1 MATKR
6 KVKRFDEGGDA
17 RAGMGF
23 AGTGSGLAGSGANDA
38 SAGRGDA
45 DTGRNTGDAS
55 RGGGSQEGNE
65 ARAGMGFAGT
75 GSGLGGTGVGYARSG
90 IGGDGPFL
98 GNRAGDY
105 VSSVNFDKTIQ
116 KNNQAKNDFA
126 SLGLGLNNETQKY
139 QLSNQRETDGT
150 LTKDLFKNYDNP
162 YAAQNEFNREY
173 DRLNQQVRGLSD
185 KTAKPYSKGG
195 KVKTYAK
202 GGKVSSAPKTSKVSS
217 ASSRGDGIAQRGKT
231 KGRMC

>member
-23 AGTGSGLAGSGANDA
+23 AGTGSGLAGSGARDA
-38 SAGRGDA
+38 AAGRGDS
-45 DTGRNTGDAS
+45 DGNGGESGIGRNTGDAS
-55 RGGGSQEGNE
+55 RSGGSQEGNE
-65 ARAGMGFAGT
+65 ARAGMSFAGT

-90 IGGDGPFL
+90 IGGDGPSL
-98 GNRAGDY
+98 GNRVGDY
-105 VSSVNFDKTIQ
+105 TSSAEFSKDGKF
-116 KNNQAKNDFA
+116 NN
-126 SLGLGLNNETQKY
+126 LGLGLNNETQKY
-139 QLSNQRETDGT
+139 QLSNREDTDGT
-150 LTKDLFKNYDNP
+150 LTKDLFRNYDNP

-185 KTAKPYSKGG
+185 KTARPYSKGG

-202 GGKVSSAPKTSKVSS
+202 GGKVSSAPKASKVSS

>member
-23 AGTGSGLAGSGANDA
+23 AGTGSGIAGSGAGDA

-55 RGGGSQEGNE
+55 RGGGSREGNE
-65 ARAGMGFAGT
+65 ARAGDSFAGT
-75 GSGLGGTGVGYARSG
+75 GSGLGGTGAAAAKSG
-90 IGGDGPFL
+90 IGGDGPTL
-98 GNRAGDY
+98 GDRVGDY
-105 VSSVNFDKTIQ
+105 TSS
-116 KNNQAKNDFA
+116 AKFSKDNKFA
-126 SLGLGLNNETQKY
+126 SLGLNLDNAAKRY
-139 QLSNQRETDGT
+139 QLSNRQSTDGNMT
-150 LTKDLFKNYDNP
+150 NDSFKNYTD
-162 YAAQNEFNREY
+162 ADSAQNEFNFQY
-173 DRLNQQVRGLSD
+173 DKLGKQLGR
-185 KTAKPYSKGG
+185 AKGG
-195 KVKTYAK
+195 KVKAYAK
-202 GGKVSSAPKTSKVSS
+202 GGVVSS

>member
-23 AGTGSGLAGSGANDA
+23 AGTGSGLAGSGAGDA

-55 RGGGSQEGNE
+55 RGGGSREGNE
-65 ARAGMGFAGT
+65 ARAGMSFAGT
-75 GSGLGGTGVGYARSG
+75 GSGLGGTGVGAARSG
-90 IGGDGPFL
+90 IGGDGPSL
-98 GNRAGDY
+98 GNRVGDY
-105 VSSVNFDKTIQ
+105 VSSVNFDRTTQ
-116 KNNQAKNDFA
+116 ENNQAKNDFE
-126 SLGLGLNNETQKY
+126 SLGLGLNNETKKY

-150 LTKDLFKNYDNP
+150 LTKDLFRNYDNP

-173 DRLNQQVRGLSD
+173 DRLNQQVKSLSD
-185 KTAKPYSKGG
+185 KTARPYSKGG

-202 GGKVSSAPKTSKVSS
+202 GGKVSSAPKASKVSS
-217 ASSRGDGIAQRGKT
+217 ASNRGDGIAQRGKT
-231 KGRMC
+231 KGRFV

>member
-23 AGTGSGLAGSGANDA
+23 AGTGSGLAGSGAGDA

-55 RGGGSQEGNE
+55 RGGGSREGNE
-65 ARAGMGFAGT
+65 ARAGMSFAGT
-75 GSGLGGTGVGYARSG
+75 GSGLGGTGVGAARSG
-90 IGGDGPFL
+90 IGGNGPSL
-98 GNRAGDY
+98 GARTGDY
-105 VSSVNFDKTIQ
+105 TSSAEFSKDGKFN
-116 KNNQAKNDFA
+116 

-139 QLSNQRETDGT
+139 QLSNREATDGT
-150 LTKDLFKNYDNP
+150 LTKDLFQNYTNP

-185 KTAKPYSKGG
+185 KTARPYSKGG

-202 GGKVSSAPKTSKVSS
+202 GGKVSSAPKASKVSG
-217 ASSRGDGIAQRGKT
+217 ASNRGDGIAQRGKT
-231 KGRMC
+231 KGRFV

>member
-17 RAGMGF
+17 RAGMSFAGTGSGIAGSGASDAAAGRGDANVGRNTGDASAGGGSREGNAARAGDSF
-23 AGTGSGLAGSGANDA
+23 AGTGSGLAG
-38 SAGRGDA
+38 
-45 DTGRNTGDAS
+45 
-55 RGGGSQEGNE
+55 
-65 ARAGMGFAGT
+65 
-75 GSGLGGTGVGYARSG
+75 TGVGAAQSG
-90 IGGDGPFL
+90 IGGAYLMRQDGTRNVDFPSDGPTL
-98 GNRAGDY
+98 GSRVGDY
-105 VSSVNFDKTIQ
+105 VSAAKFDKTIQ

-150 LTKDLFKNYDNP
+150 VVNDSFKNYTDANS
-162 YAAQNEFNREY
+162 AQNEFNFQY
-173 DRLNQQVRGLSD
+173 DKLGKQLGR
-185 KTAKPYSKGG
+185 AKGG
-195 KVKTYAK
+195 KVKAYAK
-202 GGKVSSAPKTSKVSS
+202 GGVVSS